1 MAGDPLAEPAQVGV
15 AQAGDGDV
23 GVELA
28 TLAIEAEL
36 VEQPR
41 AAIVDEADGVGLG
54 DAEPEDPSRAAQ
66 REHPGAAQLH
76 GEGRGLELVE
86 RGGEPASVAAVDL
99 AEEVQGQVELLG
111 RLPARARDAAS
122 HDLDVEVDLV
132 GQVDAEE
139 QAGHGRL
146 IALSGSSAVGIAPM
160 HRRQLPLAFQCPRE
174 TTDMPVRAGGR
185 ERWCEGCERTVHDL
199 SQRSEAEARALLRRR
214 SAKVCVSYEVDG
226 RGKVLFRRTKLDRL
240 GVALAS
246 AALLATGCIGFISP
260 ELELDHP
267 EYDEGSW
274 VVTPSCEPAPA
285 QPKFTP
291 VVEAHFEL
299 DPEFDSDPVLDLP
312 LDPGLRMGHR
322 GEIARDH
329 ARVRE
334 LERASRA
341 RIERL
346 LELERQ
352 AQLASDPI
360 E

>member
-1 MAGDPLAEPAQVGV
+1 
-15 AQAGDGDV
+15 
-23 GVELA
+23 
-28 TLAIEAEL
+28 
-36 VEQPR
+36 
-41 AAIVDEADGVGLG
+41 
-54 DAEPEDPSRAAQ
+54 
-66 REHPGAAQLH
+66 
-76 GEGRGLELVE
+76 
-86 RGGEPASVAAVDL
+86 
-99 AEEVQGQVELLG
+99 
-111 RLPARARDAAS
+111 
-122 HDLDVEVDLV
+122 
-132 GQVDAEE
+132 
-139 QAGHGRL
+139 
-146 IALSGSSAVGIAPM
+146 M

-214 SAKVCVSYEVDG
+214 SSAKVCVSYEVDA

-285 QPKFTP
+285 QPNFTP
-291 VVEAHFEL
+291 VVEADFEL
-299 DPEFDSDPVLDLP
+299 DPELDLH
-312 LDPGLRMGHR
+312 LDPRLRQSYR

-329 ARVRE
+329 ARVGE

-341 RIERL
+341 RLERL
-346 LELERQ
+346 LELERR
-352 AQLASDPI
+352 AQLASEPI